1 MSRRPASDACST
13 SCGPGSNTCG
23 TSPPIR
29 TLTVLALAATFL
41 GVPLL
46 TFLPVFARNV
56 FHEGVGQYSHM
67 MAWSGVGAVAGA
79 MAVAWMGRFSR
90 MGATALC
97 VQVLFGVLTVAFAY
111 SRALWISYA
120 LLVVSGAALMV
131 VFSLFTSLVQLIA
144 PNHMRGRVMSIYMV
158 AFRGGMPL
166 GSLVTGLA
174 IDRIGAPA
182 AIAVNGVLL
191 SGVALWFLVR
201 RDVPGGA

>member
-1 MSRRPASDACST
+1 
-13 SCGPGSNTCG
+13 
-23 TSPPIR
+23 
-29 TLTVLALAATFL
+29 
-41 GVPLL
+41 
-46 TFLPVFARNV
+46 
-56 FHEGVGQYSHM
+56 
-67 MAWSGVGAVAGA
+67 
-79 MAVAWMGRFSR
+79 

-111 SRALWISYA
+111 SRALWVSYA

-191 SGVALWFLVR
+191 SGGRALVSRPPRRARRRMTFDIAWRRTYLPKSRMHGSPVAGPQRRPPAPDDRPHPDSLGRRAGPGADLAARGARSPARREGEGAGAVR
-201 RDVPGGA
+201 ARQARIRASSGWRTRSS